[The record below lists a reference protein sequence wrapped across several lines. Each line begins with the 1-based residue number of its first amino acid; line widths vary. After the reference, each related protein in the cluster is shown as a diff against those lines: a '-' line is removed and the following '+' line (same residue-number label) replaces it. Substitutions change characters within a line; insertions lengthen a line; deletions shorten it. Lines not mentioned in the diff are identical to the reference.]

1 MRLVDLLLQQL
12 QQVGVKQIFGIPGD
26 FVLPLFA
33 AIEQAGTIPLYYLS
47 HEPSAVF
54 AADGASRISNQPVAV
69 ILTYGAGALNAVNAV
84 AQAYVEQVPLVI
96 IAGFPAQSE
105 MNRKLAI
112 HHQAK
117 HLDSQRDI
125 YREITCAQ
133 VRLNDVVTAATE
145 LCRAVHTCQRESRPV
160 LIEFPRDA
168 TDWQLPSAMVTQAL
182 VAAKLFN
189 APLHQAIP
197 RQTVPRQKVPQER
210 VIQASVNH
218 PQNTPYQQELA
229 LATQAVRQRLQQA
242 KQPVILCGIGIR
254 RFGAVSQVEQ
264 LASRLQVPMMTT
276 LLGRAC
282 LDQHHPYYAGV
293 FVDQHDQTQLKRLQ
307 ESDLIIL
314 LGVIQN
320 DSNFAAHPQLFAAE
334 KLLVIGQGE
343 LKMPGVIYHDLPI
356 TEVLN
361 QLLQTEL
368 PEFSYTAAA
377 TDTTE
382 NQQMQSGDHLSR
394 QFNSGS
400 VVALLDQL
408 LSAQPDLVP
417 LISDIGD
424 CLFAS
429 LQAKP
434 TELLA
439 PAFYASMGYA
449 VPAALGV
456 QAASGLR
463 PLVLVGDGAFQM
475 TGLELGHCNRYG
487 FAPIVVLLN
496 NSGWQMIKAF
506 SPQLRSTSLNGW
518 NYSAI
523 ARGMGG
529 CVHQVWNLE
538 QLATAFTRA
547 LQETARFSLIEVM
560 LPQGSSS
567 CRLQQFADS
576 FLKAQSA

>member
-1 MRLVDLLLQQL
+1 MCLVELLLQQL

-54 AADGASRISNQPVAV
+54 AADGASRISNQPAAV

-84 AQAYVEQVPLVI
+84 AQAYVEQVPLLI
-96 IAGFPAQSE
+96 IAGFPSQCE
-105 MNRKLAI
+105 INRKLAI

-133 VRLNDVVTAATE
+133 VRLNDVGTAATE
-145 LCRAVHTCQRESRPV
+145 LCRAVQTCKRESRPV

-168 TDWQLPSAMVTQAL
+168 TDWQLPAAMVTQAF

-189 APLHQAIP
+189 APAHQATP
-197 RQTVPRQKVPQER
+197 QQTVPQKTAPQ
-210 VIQASVNH
+210 QAVNH
-218 PQNTPYQQELA
+218 SQNTPYQQELA
-229 LATQAVRQRLQQA
+229 LAVQAVRHRLKQA
-242 KQPVILCGIGIR
+242 KQPVLLCGIGVR
-254 RFGAVSQVEQ
+254 RFGAVAQVEQ

-282 LDQHHPYYAGV
+282 LDQQHPCYTGV
-293 FVDQHDQTQLKRLQ
+293 FVDQHDQTQLKLLQ

-320 DSNFAAHPQLFAAE
+320 DSNFAAHPQLFPAE
-334 KLLVIGQGE
+334 KVLVIGQGE

-356 TEVLN
+356 AEVLN
-361 QLLQTEL
+361 QLLHTEL
-368 PEFSYTAAA
+368 PEFSWSAAA
-377 TDTTE
+377 KNIFD
-382 NQQMQSGDHLSR
+382 NQQIQSGNNLSR

-408 LSAQPDLVP
+408 LSAQSELVP

-429 LQAKP
+429 LHAQPSA
-434 TELLA
+434 LLA

-487 FAPIVVLLN
+487 FSPIVVLLN
-496 NSGWQMIKAF
+496 NGGWQMIKAF
-506 SPQLRSTSLNGW
+506 SPNLLSTSLRGW

-523 ARGMGG
+523 ARGMNGS
-529 CVHQVWNLE
+529 VHQVWGLE
-538 QLATAFTRA
+538 QLATAFSRA
-547 LQETARFSLIEVM
+547 LQETERFSLIEVM
-560 LPQGSSS
+560 LPEGSSS
-567 CRLQQFADS
+567 CRLQQFADG
-576 FLKAQSA
+576 FLNAQSA